1 MDYSLL
7 NDIRPTVYLVSP
19 SMVQISQ
26 AESAASQCDCVTLAY
41 DSLDGFLPYY
51 DDTSPNC
58 IVMYVVDSPD
68 VAITAISKL
77 LSRFPLAQVLLC
89 VTNWQVSDIVRAV
102 KSGVADVLAIESDIV
117 RLSNALL
124 TSLKKDRFN
133 RSKIQLDIPQT
144 MIEQLSSEEA
154 TIFSLMIQGRTTKQ
168 IGAELDLSVRTIHY
182 RKKSIFMKL
191 GVSDRNE
198 AVEMVRRLRRSPE
211 NRRLPEVSNALQDM
225 SA

>member
-1 MDYSLL
+1 MA
-7 NDIRPTVYLVSP
+7 
-19 SMVQISQ
+19 QISQ

-41 DSLDGFLPYY
+41 DSLDGFMPYY

-58 IVMYVVDSPD
+58 IVMYVAESPD
-68 VAITAISKL
+68 VAINSISKL

-89 VTNWQVSDIVRAV
+89 VVNWQVSDIVRAV
-102 KSGVADVLAIESDIV
+102 KIGVADVLAIESDTA
-117 RLSNALL
+117 RLSNALV

-144 MIEQLSSEEA
+144 MIDQLSSEEA

-191 GVSDRNE
+191 GVRDRNE

-211 NRRLPEVSNALQDM
+211 NRHLTEVARTLHDM